1 MAASATDM
9 FTKVGTPGTATT
21 LSAPGHAISGTS
33 ITVVS
38 TVNWPTTTG
47 AIFAIDTVSL
57 INGVET
63 RDVGSY
69 TEWEGVVASGT
80 SITGLVLRSG
90 TDQVYPAGATTR
102 VYIPVA
108 GSQNDRMVTGLVVSH
123 NQDGTMI
130 TALPLTSPV
139 LTTPKVVTSINDS
152 AGNEIIRTPATASAV
167 NDVTITNAA
176 TGTNPIISATGDDS
190 AINLN
195 LRGKGLAKTV
205 TIGAGATK
213 IYLSDYV
220 SSGCVWTGD
229 SYGSTRAAS
238 MTSGVVVING
248 NPITVA
254 AVTARTFTASK
265 DTYVDVL
272 DAGDGTGT
280 VVYSESNNN
289 AASQALAAN
298 SVRIATV
305 VTAAGSIAASTSI
318 GQGGYANTA
327 PVISSQVFK
336 GFDSLGNKIY
346 PKGPI
351 TPAVAQNPYMFRVY
365 LAASQTGVADA
376 VTTKVAWDTK
386 TFDTGNNFDVTT
398 NRRFTAP
405 VSGFY
410 QINATLSILSPGN
423 TMVASLAY
431 LYKNGA
437 NIQEFGNTYPNVG
450 VGNQVNVDHN
460 LSTLIQLVAGDYLE
474 IFGYGDVTTSTVTFN
489 GGAAISSFSGYLV
502 SAS

>member
-47 AIFAIDTVSL
+47 VIFAIDTVSL

-130 TALPLTSPV
+130 SALPLTSPV
-139 LTTPKVVTSINDS
+139 LTTPKVVTSIND
-152 AGNEIIRTPATASAV
+152 ANGNEVIITPATASAV
-167 NDVTITNAA
+167 NEVTITNAA
-176 TGTNPIISATGDDS
+176 TGGNPSISASGTD
-190 AINLN
+190 ATANLN

-213 IYLSDYV
+213 IYLADYV
-220 SSGCVWTGD
+220 SSGCVWTAD
-229 SYGSTRAAS
+229 SVGVNRNAS
-238 MTSGVVVING
+238 MTAGVVVING

-254 AVTARTFTASK
+254 LVTARAFTASK
-265 DTYVDVL
+265 DSYVDVL
-272 DAGDGTGT
+272 DNGDGTGLL
-280 VVYSESNNN
+280 VYTEVANN
-289 AASQALAAN
+289 AASPALAAN
-298 SVRIATV
+298 SIRIATV
-305 VTAAGSIAASTSI
+305 VTAVGSIAASTSI
-318 GQGGYANTA
+318 GQGGYANIA
-327 PVISSQVFK
+327 PLISSQVLK

-346 PKGPI
+346 PKGPAS
-351 TPAVAQNPYMFRVY
+351 PAVMQNPHMFCAYM
-365 LAASQTGVADA
+365 AGGQTGIADA
-376 VTTKVAWDTK
+376 SWTKLVLDTK
-386 TFDTGNNFDVTT
+386 AFDTGNNFDAAT
-398 NRRFTAP
+398 NRRFTAAIA
-405 VSGFY
+405 GFY
-410 QINATLSILSPGN
+410 QFNAYATLLSTANLAFEGK
-423 TMVASLAY
+423 VA
-431 LYKNGA
+431 LYKNGSFFTGTD
-437 NIQEFGNTYPNVG
+437 IYPTAAGTSVY
-450 VGNQVNVDHN
+450 
-460 LSTLIQLVAGDYLE
+460 LSGTVSDLIQLAAGDYIE
-474 IFGYGDVTTSTVTFN
+474 MWVWQDVGSGTTTVL
-489 GGAAISSFSGYLV
+489 GGSVGAARLQGFLV